1 MNGLRNFL
9 TRDLSMELS
18 QVAPEDEGVLSIEEV
33 TNSQQALGA
42 QDDQIMSGMMN
53 ATALNPD
60 ENDGDEDEVLD
71 AVFP

>member
-1 MNGLRNFL
+1 
-9 TRDLSMELS
+9 MES
-18 QVAPEDEGVLSIEEV
+18 DQVAPEDEGALSIEGV
-33 TNSQQALGA
+33 TNSQQPLGA

-60 ENDGDEDEVLD
+60 ENDGDDDEVLD

>member
-1 MNGLRNFL
+1 M
-9 TRDLSMELS
+9 DLNR
-18 QVAPEDEGVLSIEEV
+18 VAPEDEGALSIEEV
-33 TNSQQALGA
+33 TNSQQPLGA

-60 ENDGDEDEVLD
+60 ENDGDDDEVLD

>member
-1 MNGLRNFL
+1 
-9 TRDLSMELS
+9 MELS
-18 QVAPEDEGVLSIEEV
+18 QVAPEDEGVLSIEGV
-33 TNSQQALGA
+33 ANSQQALGA